1 MIQPNQQNPE
11 SYQGMIPYALYKSHK
26 HTRQQIQTQREQ
38 AQHTIS
44 FLEREAKK
52 TARELEQKQK
62 SLVNYYNLKE
72 SRLLESQKVNRAP
85 FRKALS
91 EGNVKKA

>member
-1 MIQPNQQNPE
+1 
-11 SYQGMIPYALYKSHK
+11 MIPYALYKSHK
-26 HTRQQIQTQREQ
+26 HTRQQIQNQREQ

-62 SLVNYYNLKE
+62 SLVNYYHLKE
-72 SRLLESQKVNRAP
+72 SRLLESQKVNHLP
-85 FRKALS
+85 FRK
-91 EGNVKKA
+91 VT